1 MLNVNNI
8 EVCYG
13 PIQVLWG
20 VSFKV
25 EKGLTCIVGPNGA
38 GKTTTVKTIMGLKKP
53 IRGEIEFFGKRI
65 DKLPPY
71 KVADLGIS
79 LVPEGRKV
87 FTRMTVYENLL
98 MGAYTKRAAEKIDDS
113 LEWVFQLFPR
123 LKERVNQKAGTM
135 SGGERQ
141 MLAIARALM
150 ARPKLLMMDEPSLG
164 LAPVLVQK
172 TFETI
177 ETLKREGVT
186 ILLVEQ
192 NVYTA
197 LSMADKAYVLEE
209 GKIALEG
216 TGEELLENEYVKKA
230 YLGM

>member
-1 MLNVNNI
+1 
-8 EVCYG
+8 
-13 PIQVLWG
+13 
-20 VSFKV
+20 
-25 EKGLTCIVGPNGA
+25 
-38 GKTTTVKTIMGLKKP
+38 
-53 IRGEIEFFGKRI
+53 
-65 DKLPPY
+65 
-71 KVADLGIS
+71 
-79 LVPEGRKV
+79 
-87 FTRMTVYENLL
+87 
-98 MGAYTKRAAEKIDDS
+98 
-113 LEWVFQLFPR
+113 
-123 LKERVNQKAGTM
+123 
-135 SGGERQ
+135 
-141 MLAIARALM
+141 
-150 ARPKLLMMDEPSLG
+150 MMDEPSLG